1 MRDKIFCLVISVLLA
16 SSCSR
21 EKRVPVIIH
30 PLQIVFNADVS
41 ELSEQLKKRN
51 TTLVYENSYEGEQ
64 KGVKLFYFDDESENL
79 HYHFEVYTLS
89 DKIKGIEGSISSKQL
104 PKDELYSKVERD
116 ILPDFK
122 SSSDKLTNA
131 LVKAERDEGQDTL
144 GYYGF
149 EIKSKELQEKMK

>member
-1 MRDKIFCLVISVLLA
+1 MRDKILYLVISVLLA

-21 EKRVPVIIH
+21 EKPVPVIIH
-30 PLQIVFNADVS
+30 PLQIDLNADVS
-41 ELSEQLKKRN
+41 QLSEQLKKRN

-89 DKIKGIEGSISSKQL
+89 DKIKGIEGGISSKQL
-104 PKDELYSKVERD
+104 TKDELYSKVERD

-131 LVKAERDEGQDTL
+131 LVKAERGEAQDTS

-149 EIKSKELQEKMK
+149 EIKTKELQEKLK